1 MNVSWIL
8 YFFTVLLVTTA
19 SLTLILT
26 LKVMYFFLFFVMT
39 PVSSWLSFFL
49 PPRLTGLC
57 HNHLGCKT
65 QWDCGLAFDIS
76 RCNCYGLY
84 FDTNPF
90 NGVISHP
97 SIFWVIITLP
107 LSLSKLLR
115 QIWHFSAASCSLFN
129 TSVSSVIGCCRN
141 NGYNCFILSSLCS
154 ENFSTQ
160 SLSWYIFNGS
170 RTSP

>member
-1 MNVSWIL
+1 MPQICNCLCTQLNI
-8 YFFTVLLVTTA
+8 VLLYR
-19 SLTLILT
+19 LIGDHCQLDID
-26 LKVMYFFLFFVMT
+26 LNIKGNVLFLVFCNDY
-39 PVSSWLSFFL
+39 SIIWLSFFL

-65 QWDCGLAFDIS
+65 QWDCGLVFDIS

-90 NGVISHP
+90 NSVISHL

-129 TSVSSVIGCCRN
+129 TSASSVIGC
-141 NGYNCFILSSLCS
+141 
-154 ENFSTQ
+154 
-160 SLSWYIFNGS
+160 
-170 RTSP
+170 